1 MRDLKV
7 RTAALSSLA
16 SEAKD
21 LREAHCEEDRLRT
34 QIIINPRHE
43 DEDEEEIEVREIPEP
58 RKNGRQSLVT
68 FKIPPEEITRYSVPF
83 NLSLRCKI
91 CISSS

>member
-21 LREAHCEEDRLRT
+21 LKEAHCEEDRLRT
-34 QIIINPRHE
+34 QIIINPRHD

-58 RKNGRQSLVT
+58 RKHGRQSLVT
-68 FKIPPEEITRYSVPF
+68 FKIPPEDITRYSVF
-83 NLSLRCKI
+83 RTF
-91 CISSS
+91 